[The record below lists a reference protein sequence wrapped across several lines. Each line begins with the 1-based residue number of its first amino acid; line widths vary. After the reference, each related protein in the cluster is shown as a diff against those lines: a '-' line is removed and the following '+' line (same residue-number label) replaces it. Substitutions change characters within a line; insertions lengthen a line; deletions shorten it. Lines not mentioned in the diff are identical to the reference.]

1 MQKILV
7 FDTTLRDGEQSPGAT
22 MTTPEKVRLAQEL
35 EALGVDIIEAGF
47 PISSPQEFK
56 AVAEVAQAVERPTV
70 AALARATT
78 ADVDRATEA
87 LKGAV
92 HARVHTF
99 LATSDLHLERK
110 LKINRDEALRRIERA
125 VNRARSQVED
135 VEFSCED
142 ATRTDLDFLCRAV
155 QVAVEAGARTINLP
169 DTVGYAHP
177 EDIRQMLQAVTAN
190 VTGIDRVALSVHCHN
205 DLGLA
210 VANSLTGVENGARQV
225 ECTVNGIGERAGN
238 ASLEEVVM
246 ALRVLPRYYD
256 RFYTDVV
263 TERLCPAS
271 EVLAHVTG
279 IRPQP
284 NKAIVG
290 ANAFA
295 HEAGIHQDGVLKD
308 RRTYEIMTPEMV
320 GARGTRLVLG
330 KHSGRHALAR
340 RYKELG
346 YDLSNAELDRAYELF
361 VLLADRKKVVHDE
374 DLLAIYFQGTMD
386 DAPRAFKLERLE
398 VRCGRTPSE
407 AVVRVSHNGGP
418 VRESSA
424 TGDGPIDATFTAIE
438 ELAPWEMQLE
448 EFTIHAAGGGRDA
461 VGEVH
466 LLVRVGGNEFSGRA
480 ASTDIVDAAARALLN
495 AFDKAD
501 HARGLESKAFARMDL
516 WAV

>member
-340 RYKELG
+340 RYTELG

-386 DAPRAFKLERLE
+386 DAPRAFKLEHLE

-407 AVVRVSHNGGP
+407 AVVQVSHNGGP

-424 TGDGPIDATFTAIE
+424 TGDGPSTRLSLRSRSWLPGRCSLRSSRSMLPE
-438 ELAPWEMQLE
+438 EAGTRSARCTSWFAWAGTSSAGAPPPPTSW
-448 EFTIHAAGGGRDA
+448 TRPHGR
-461 VGEVH
+461 
-466 LLVRVGGNEFSGRA
+466 S
-480 ASTDIVDAAARALLN
+480 
-495 AFDKAD
+495 
-501 HARGLESKAFARMDL
+501 
-516 WAV
+516 

>member
-1 MQKILV
+1 MEKILV

-22 MTTPEKVRLAQEL
+22 MTTPEKVRVAQEL
-35 EALGVDIIEAGF
+35 EGLGVDIIEAGF
-47 PISSPQEFK
+47 PISSPQEFEG
-56 AVAEVAQAVERPTV
+56 VIQVTQAVESPIV

-78 ADVDRATEA
+78 ADVDKAAEA
-87 LKGAV
+87 LE
-92 HARVHTF
+92 HAANPRIHTF

-125 VNRARSQVED
+125 VSRACQQIDD
-135 VEFSCED
+135 VEFSAED
-142 ATRTDLDFLCRAV
+142 ATRSELDFLCRAV
-155 QVAVEAGARTINLP
+155 QVAVDAGAKTINLP

-177 EDIRQMLQAVTAN
+177 ADIERMLQAVRAN
-190 VTGIDRVALSVHCHN
+190 VTGIDGVVLSVHCHD

-210 VANSLTGVENGARQV
+210 VVNSLIGIENGARQV

-238 ASLEEVVM
+238 ASLEEIVM

-256 RFYTDVV
+256 RFSTDIV

-271 EVLAHVTG
+271 EMLAHVTG

-295 HEAGIHQDGVLKD
+295 HEAGIHQDGLLKD
-308 RRTYEIMTPEMV
+308 RRTYEIMTPELV

-340 RYKELG
+340 RYAELG
-346 YDLSNAELDRAYELF
+346 YDLSNAGLDRAYDLF

-374 DLLAIYFQGTMD
+374 DLLAIYFAGTME
-386 DAPRAFKLERLE
+386 DAPRAFKLEHLD
-398 VRCGRTPSE
+398 VRCGRSPSE
-407 AVVRVSHNGGP
+407 AVVRVSHNDGP
-418 VRESSA
+418 AKEASS
-424 TGDGPIDATFTAIE
+424 TGDGPIDATFSAIG
-438 ELAPWEMQLE
+438 ELAPWEMRLE
-448 EFTIHAAGGGRDA
+448 EFTIEAAGGGRDA

-466 LLVRVGGNEFSGRA
+466 LTVRVGGNAFSGRA

-495 AFDKAD
+495 ALDKAD
-501 HARGLESKAFARMDL
+501 HARGLEARAFARMDL

>member
-110 LKINRDEALRRIERA
+110 LKINQDEALRRIERA

-155 QVAVEAGARTINLP
+155 QVAVEAGAQTINLP

-295 HEAGIHQDGVLKD
+295 HEAGIHQDGLLKD

-340 RYKELG
+340 RYTELG

-361 VLLADRKKVVHDE
+361 ILLADRKKVVHDE

-386 DAPRAFKLERLE
+386 DAPRAFKLEHLE

-448 EFTIHAAGGGRDA
+448 EFTIQAAGGGRDA

-501 HARGLESKAFARMDL
+501 HARGLESKAFARADL

>member
-1 MQKILV
+1 MEKILV

-22 MTTPEKVRLAQEL
+22 MTTPEKVRVAQEL

-47 PISSPQEFK
+47 PISSPQEFEG
-56 AVAEVAQAVERPTV
+56 VIQVTQAVERPIV

-78 ADVDRATEA
+78 ADVDKAAEA
-87 LKGAV
+87 LK
-92 HARVHTF
+92 HAANPRIHTF

-125 VNRARSQVED
+125 VSRACQQIDD
-135 VEFSCED
+135 VEFSAED
-142 ATRTDLDFLCRAV
+142 ATRSELDFLCRAV
-155 QVAVEAGARTINLP
+155 QVAVDAGAKTINLP

-177 EDIRQMLQAVTAN
+177 ADIEGMLQAVRAN
-190 VTGIDRVALSVHCHN
+190 VTGIDGVVLSVHCHD

-210 VANSLTGVENGARQV
+210 VVNSLIGIENGARQV

-238 ASLEEVVM
+238 ASLEEIVM

-256 RFYTDVV
+256 RFFTDIV
-263 TERLCPAS
+263 TEQLCPAS
-271 EVLAHVTG
+271 EMLAHVTG

-295 HEAGIHQDGVLKD
+295 HEAGIHQDGLLKD
-308 RRTYEIMTPEMV
+308 RRTYEIMTPELV

-340 RYKELG
+340 RYAELG
-346 YDLSNAELDRAYELF
+346 YDLSNAELDRAYDLF

-374 DLLAIYFQGTMD
+374 DLLAIYFEGTME
-386 DAPRAFKLERLE
+386 DAPRAFKLEHLD
-398 VRCGRTPSE
+398 VRCGRSPSE
-407 AVVRVSHNGGP
+407 AVVRVTHNDGP
-418 VRESSA
+418 VKEARS
-424 TGDGPIDATFTAIE
+424 TGDGPIDATFSAIG
-438 ELAPWEMQLE
+438 ELAPWEMRLE
-448 EFTIHAAGGGRDA
+448 EFTIQAAGGGKDA

-466 LLVRVGGNEFSGRA
+466 LTVRVGGNAFGGRA

-495 AFDKAD
+495 ALDKAD
-501 HARGLESKAFARMDL
+501 HARDLEARAFARMDL